1 MGGGTSQMQQ
11 SIQSNKNRLL
21 QVSRESCQNIAELD
35 SDNITVDIKDSRIYG
50 NLNLKIG
57 SQVMGASC
65 ILKNALYSA
74 ITNSQGSKQSA
85 ADSNDIVSALAEM
98 LGVSHGQNQSNNQ
111 SIINDVTQALTS
123 LCQSKSIVR
132 SANTTYTI
140 DGDTIYGDFDYFSDS
155 QNKST
160 NCILDNIA
168 RAELK
173 NSQTNDQS
181 EKISGSLGGLTGLI
195 ILIIIG
201 GVLFKLLT
209 SRKSSTPSQADAK
222 KSNPLPRR
230 YIRTRNKMY
239 NPNYINNYN

>member
-11 SIQSNKNRLL
+11 SIQSTKNRLL

-35 SDNITVDIKDSRIYG
+35 SENISVVIENTTIYG
-50 NLNLKIG
+50 NLNFEIKA
-57 SQVMGASC
+57 QVMGASC
-65 ILKNALYSA
+65 VLKNSLSSA
-74 ITNSQGSKQSA
+74 IQNSQGSKQSA
-85 ADSNDIVSALAEM
+85 SDSNDIVSALAEM
-98 LGVSHGQNQSNNQ
+98 LGVSHGQNQSSNQ

-123 LCQSKSIVR
+123 LCQSKSIAR
-132 SANTTYTI
+132 ESSKTYTI
-140 DGDTIYGDFDYFSDS
+140 DGDTIYGDVDYFSDA

-201 GVLFKLLT
+201 GVVFKLVT
-209 SRKSSTPSQADAK
+209 SRKSSTPSPVDAK